1 MTHIGLLCLPVPGHL
16 NPMAALG
23 RELQGRG
30 HRVTFFGILDSEA
43 MARAEGLDFQPL
55 GALDF
60 PKGSLPR
67 LLGRLGELQGP
78 AALRFT
84 GATILRGTTVLC
96 REAPTTLTSAG
107 VEALLVDMAE
117 PAGGTVADHLGLPFV
132 TIGNALALNEE
143 PAIPPVFTSWGYGTN
158 WIGPLRN
165 RAAYALLYQLAR
177 PITAVLNGY
186 RRQWKLPCVYR
197 IEHSFSRLAQISQL
211 PKAFDFPRRGLPSYF
226 HYTGPFRL
234 ESYRPIPFPYDRLAG
249 RPFIYASL
257 GTLQNRVRGVYQA
270 IAAACEGMDI
280 QVVISLGG
288 GGAEQFGRL
297 PGNPLVVGYAPQP
310 ELISMAALTMTH
322 GGLNTVLESLAHG
335 VPLVAIPIT
344 NDQPGVGA
352 RLQRSGAGE
361 VVSLSSLSVP
371 CLRAAVRRVLRDPA
385 YRKNAT
391 TMQAAIRRSG
401 GVRRAADIV
410 ESAFADRRP
419 VTVSD

>member
-1 MTHIGLLCLPVPGHL
+1 MTHIGVLCLPVPGHL

-43 MARAEGLDFQPL
+43 RARAEGLDFQPL
-55 GALDF
+55 GTVDF
-60 PKGSLPR
+60 PLGSLPR

-84 GATILRGTTVLC
+84 GATILRSTTVLC
-96 REAPTTLTSAG
+96 REAPAILTTAG

-117 PAGGTVADHLGLPFV
+117 PAGGAVADYLGLPFV

-143 PAIPPVFTSWGYGTN
+143 PAIPPVFTPWGYGEH
-158 WIGPLRN
+158 WAGRLRN
-165 RAAYALLYQLAR
+165 SATYSLFYRSAR

-186 RRQWKLPCVYR
+186 RRRWGLPPLYR
-197 IEHSFSRLAQISQL
+197 IEQSFSRLAQISQL
-211 PKAFDFPRRGLPSYF
+211 PKAFDFPRRNLPPYF

-234 ESYRPIPFPYDRLAG
+234 ASYRTIPFPYDRLSG
-249 RPFIYASL
+249 QPLIYASL
-257 GTLQNRVRGVYQA
+257 GTLQNRVREIYQA
-270 IAAACEGMDI
+270 IACACEGIDA
-280 QVVISLGG
+280 QLVISLGG
-288 GGAEQFGRL
+288 GRVEQVGPL

-310 ELISMAALTMTH
+310 ELIGMAALTVTH
-322 GGLNTVLESLAHG
+322 GGLNTVLESLARG

-352 RLQRSGAGE
+352 RLLRSGAGE
-361 VVSLSSLSVP
+361 VVSLSRLSVP
-371 CLRAAVRRVLRDPA
+371 RLKAAVRRVLYEPS
-385 YRKNAT
+385 YRRSALT
-391 TMQAAIRRSG
+391 LQEAIRRSG
-401 GVRRAADIV
+401 GVKRAADIV

-419 VTVSD
+419 VTVGD